1 MSRSK
6 GARCAKPPKSSKAG
20 SLSTGCMSGPR
31 RQLKMALGERVAPDI
46 REIDWSR
53 DCAVQLLGKCHII
66 FRRADMLLIKDGLA
80 GIWQDLIDAATEHNV
95 AAQGQG
101 GDPGRCNAVET
112 ADLKRRLRHF
122 CLVPL
127 QR

>member
-6 GARCAKPPKSSKAG
+6 GARCAKTPKSSKAG

-31 RQLKMALGERVAPDI
+31 RQWKMALGERVAPDI
-46 REIDWSR
+46 GEIDWPR
-53 DCAVQLLGKCHII
+53 DRAVQLLGKCHIT
-66 FRRADMLLIKDGLA
+66 FRRANVPFIKNGLA

-95 AAQGQG
+95 AAQEQG
-101 GDPGRCNAVET
+101 GDPGHSKTVVPE
-112 ADLKRRLRHF
+112 DLEGASAIG
-122 CLVPL
+122 LVGL

>member
-6 GARCAKPPKSSKAG
+6 GARCAKTPKSSKFG

-31 RQLKMALGERVAPDI
+31 RQWKMALGERVAPDI
-46 REIDWSR
+46 GEIDWPR
-53 DCAVQLLGKCHII
+53 DRAVQLLGKCHII
-66 FRRADMLLIKDGLA
+66 FRRADVPFIKNGLA

-95 AAQGQG
+95 AAQEQG
-101 GDPGRCNAVET
+101 GEPGHLSQSRQRTSNGVSAI
-112 ADLKRRLRHF
+112 
-122 CLVPL
+122 CLVGL